1 MCDLTGDAVR
11 KSMKRLPIVGKIL
24 IAASFGLALF
34 LPHAEAAQFDFS
46 YTYNGNTLA
55 GIVDGTLQG
64 DNNKVAVSSIPTLT
78 FNGEA
83 RPSLPLV
90 HNADHLYSVVLYP
103 TIFPLQPGFPDETT
117 PWLTLDGSY
126 MNLVFCQLGD
136 CDNGFNVNA
145 GNSLATL
152 FNEPFIAA
160 GTDYGFTHSPYVQV
174 DWHMSAVPLPAAL
187 PLFATGVA
195 AMGWWRRRTV

>member
-1 MCDLTGDAVR
+1 
-11 KSMKRLPIVGKIL
+11 MKKTL
-24 IAASFGLALF
+24 IAASFGLVLF
-34 LPHAEAAQFDFS
+34 LPRAEAALFDFS

-64 DNNKVAVSSIPTLT
+64 DNNKVAVNSIQTLT
-78 FNGEA
+78 FNSEA

-90 HNADHLYSVVLYP
+90 HNADHLYSVELYP
-103 TIFPLQPGFPDETT
+103 GAFPLQPGFPVETT
-117 PWLTLDGSY
+117 PWFSLDGSY

-152 FNEPFIAA
+152 FNGPFVAA
-160 GTDYGFTHSPYVQV
+160 GTSYGFTHSPYAQA
-174 DWHMSAVPLPAAL
+174 DWQMSAIPLPATL
-187 PLFATGVA
+187 PLFATGIA
-195 AMGWWRRRTV
+195 AMAWRRRKAV